1 MDPCMKRVLYL
12 FASGLFA
19 MQVHAQGGETCASAT
34 TISSLPYSNTSSTTT
49 SVDNYFA
56 ACPDGDEADGRDRVY
71 QYTTGASVEYVDI
84 SLCEAITNFDS
95 KLFVYEGAC
104 TGTPYACR
112 DDGCQSPAFNNPYNS
127 ILTNLAL
134 GPDTTYYI
142 VVDGFNGN
150 SAGNYRLNVRVGAGP
165 LIFWSGFEADE
176 SLASAVDES
185 QLAACSSPATRIR
198 SRK

>member
-1 MDPCMKRVLYL
+1 MNATVQEDVFPLGGFGLPNFPAWL
-12 FASGLFA
+12 F
-19 MQVHAQGGETCASAT
+19 ENYDSA
-34 TISSLPYSNTSSTTT
+34 
-49 SVDNYFA
+49 
-56 ACPDGDEADGRDRVY
+56 
-71 QYTTGASVEYVDI
+71 
-84 SLCEAITNFDS
+84 
-95 KLFVYEGAC
+95 FV
-104 TGTPYACR
+104 
-112 DDGCQSPAFNNPYNS
+112 
-127 ILTNLAL
+127 AL